1 MPVPCRWLALILI
14 VCSGGLVEA
23 ATELQWPLSLQPAL
37 SSTFAETRST
47 ALHFGIDLKTWGKT
61 GYEVRAVADGSVM
74 RLRTSPWG
82 YGRAIYLRLDDGRIV
97 VYAHLGSMAEPMAA
111 RVRAAQLE
119 TGRYTTDSW
128 LEGDE
133 IPIRRGDLIATTGD
147 TGAGYP
153 HLHLEL
159 RSADNVPLNLLTNGL
174 SVPDKIAPTVQR
186 IALVPLDGSSTV
198 NGGHAPL
205 AMTAGW
211 KQKHGHFEVAE
222 PVVVHG
228 RIGVSIKSYDRADAA
243 QNKMAPYR
251 HQLLVDGTPVLTAT
265 YDRVSL
271 ADVHQVSLDRL
282 RIKAADGAGWEE
294 GFFNLFRRSGNR
306 LEFYEATGSGVLEY
320 QSAQTGDRLNG
331 HLIDKGEHV
340 VEIICADV
348 AGNQSSV
355 RLALRA
361 NASPRI
367 HSIRLIE
374 SGNGAGGEFI
384 EANLSDA
391 DDERL
396 HVALWRSADGEGDW
410 EREWIQK
417 IRAGAGPFTWEL
429 PPSKDRHWK
438 LSVTDAAGSGDMR
451 TFATGSE
458 PVGRA
463 QVGLELSLTRSVYAE
478 FVDVII
484 RAPRPL
490 DEPPR
495 ILVNPRSSE
504 PATVELR
511 QTNPM
516 QYIATLPLPKM
527 AMPGGPG
534 SSPPVITVSVA
545 AVSGGRQ
552 LQAETELSGIRV
564 EPGKAVRVP
573 LAAGEV
579 QLSFDEGSLY
589 EALYP
594 QAEGVA
600 DPKPGELVAT
610 GIDYDIGPRTTSFD
624 RPILISLR
632 KPANLD
638 AQKLAVYVESGKGEW
653 VFAGNESDAENDVY
667 IGTRSRQLGRF
678 GLLLDDT
685 PPIIDSVRPQSGSTV
700 ESRRPHL
707 SAAVADSGSGIS
719 REEQVALLLD
729 GRQLISIYDPDANLV
744 TFEPSEDLSAGEHEL
759 VVIVRDNCTNET
771 RKRSVFRIR

>member
-1 MPVPCRWLALILI
+1 VPIPCRWLALILI

-61 GYEVRAVADGSVM
+61 GFEVRAVADGSVM

-97 VYAHLGSMAEPMAA
+97 VYAHLGSMAEPMAV

-133 IPIRRGDLIATTGD
+133 IPIRRGELIATTGD

-174 SVPDKIAPTVQR
+174 SVPDKTAPTIQR
-186 IALVPLDGSSTV
+186 VALVPLDINSTV

-211 KQKHGHFEVAE
+211 KQQHGHFEVAE

-282 RIKAADGAGWEE
+282 RIKSADGAGWEK
-294 GFFNLFRRSGNR
+294 GFFSLFRRSGNR

-320 QSAQTGDRLNG
+320 QSAQTGGALNG

-340 VEIICADV
+340 VEITCADV
-348 AGNQSSV
+348 AGNQSRV
-355 RLALRA
+355 RLTLRA

-374 SGNGAGGEFI
+374 SGNGGEFI

-396 HVALWRSADGEGDW
+396 HVALSRSADGEGNW
-410 EREWIQK
+410 EREWVQK

-451 TFATGSE
+451 TFATGPE
-458 PVGRA
+458 PVEHA
-463 QVGLELSLTRSVYAE
+463 EVGSALSLTRSVYAE
-478 FVDVII
+478 FVDVMI
-484 RAPRPL
+484 RSPRPL
-490 DEPPR
+490 DEPPQ

-504 PATVELR
+504 PATLELR
-511 QTNPM
+511 QTDPT
-516 QYIATLPLPKM
+516 QYIATLPLPNK
-527 AMPGGPG
+527 AMPGEPG

-545 AVSGGRQ
+545 AVSGGRK
-552 LQAETELSGIRV
+552 LQAATVLSGIRV

-573 LAAGEV
+573 FAAGEV

-589 EALYP
+589 EAFYP

-600 DPKPGELVAT
+600 DPKPSGLVAT
-610 GIDYDIGPRTTSFD
+610 GIDYDIGPGTTSFD

-638 AQKLAVYVESGKGEW
+638 AEKLAVYVESAKGKW
-653 VFAGNESDAENDVY
+653 VFAGNERDAENDDY
-667 IGTRSRQLGRF
+667 IGARSRQLGRF

-685 PPIIDSVRPQSGSTV
+685 PPGIYSLRPKSGSTV
-700 ESRRPHL
+700 ESRRPLL
-707 SAAVADSGSGIS
+707 SAAIADSGSGIS
-719 REEQVALLLD
+719 REDQVALFLD

-744 TFEPSEDLSAGEHEL
+744 TFEPLEDLSAGEHEL

-771 RKRSVFRIR
+771 RKQSVFRIR